1 MPSKLKKILEE
12 GLIKEVLEVEPL
24 FDSNNEV
31 LKDVTYLTQLTEDT
45 IYENY
50 REAIAYDHTRPFL
63 EFT

>member
-12 GLIKEVLEVEPL
+12 SLIKEVLEVEPL
-24 FDSNNEV
+24 FDTNSMV
-31 LKDVTYLTQLTEDT
+31 LKDVTYLTELTEDT

-50 REAIAYDHTRPFL
+50 REAIAYDHTRPFI

>member
-12 GLIKEVLEVEPL
+12 SLIKEVLEVEPL
-24 FDSNNEV
+24 FDSNSMV
-31 LKDVTYLTQLTEDT
+31 LMDVTYLTELTEDT

-50 REAIAYDHTRPFL
+50 REAIAYDHTRPFI